1 MTYCGCGDIFI
12 PMKMNYTSRNLSIT
26 LGVQGLSDYTKISYP
41 VRYGVFHEIKT
52 EDWFLHFNLNNEI
65 IRAVGRSSQWIHPNE
80 WLKRTPGNDWIYYS
94 SGGYTG
100 VFEAT
105 GEYYL
110 PNLQYPTNSLMG
122 GKPFAEPCIRDL
134 VENWHTGLS
143 TLRESAGDLPEPM
156 AGFLDQA
163 LENTPDILQKK
174 ADDLFAIPGGRV
186 TVMPP
191 DARHVDYAIIPL
203 FISLGCLYKCRFC
216 RVKSD
221 HPFTLRSQGEIVQQ
235 LVLLKKLYGRNLINY
250 NSLFLGEHDALAAG
264 KRLILFAVKKA
275 VEILK
280 LDRGRMT
287 GSNLFLFGSVDS
299 LFNADPA
306 LFETLNSLVSK
317 TYINIGLESADQA
330 TLDLL
335 GKPITAAQVEKAFDL
350 IQEINN
356 RYPNIEITAN
366 FIMGETLPQGHIPA
380 FLSLVRERIP
390 HTKPKGAVYLSPLS
404 IDRPSRLVMFEFNR
418 LKRLSLLPTFLYI
431 IQRL

>member
-1 MTYCGCGDIFI
+1 MTYWGCGDIFTW
-12 PMKMNYTSRNLSIT
+12 MKKNYTYKDLSIT
-26 LGVQGLSDYTKISYP
+26 LEVQGLSDYTKISYP

-52 EDWFLHFNLNNEI
+52 KDWFLHFNLNNEI
-65 IRAVGRSSQWIHPNE
+65 IRAIGRSNQWIHPNE
-80 WLKRTPGNDWIYYS
+80 WLKRTPGNDWVYYS

-110 PNLQYPTNSLMG
+110 PNLQYPTNSLIG
-122 GKPFAEPCIRDL
+122 GKPFAEPCIQDI
-134 VENWHTGLS
+134 VENWHRGLA
-143 TLRESAGDLPEPM
+143 TLRKPAENLPEPM
-156 AGFLDQA
+156 ADFLNHA
-163 LENTPDILQKK
+163 LENTPEILQKK
-174 ADDLFAIPGGRV
+174 ADDLFAISGGRV

-191 DARHVDYAIIPL
+191 DARHVDYDIIPL

-216 RVKSD
+216 RVKTD
-221 HPFTLRSQGEIVQQ
+221 HPFTLRSEDEIIEQ
-235 LVLLKKLYGRNLINY
+235 LVQLRALYGRNLVNY

-264 KRLILFAVKKA
+264 RRLIVFAVKKA
-275 VEILK
+275 IEILG
-280 LDRGRMT
+280 LDRGKMT

-299 LFNADPA
+299 LSNVDPA
-306 LFETLNSLVSK
+306 LFETLNTLVSK

-330 TLDLL
+330 TLELL
-335 GKPITAAQVEKAFDL
+335 GKPITAAQVENSFSL
-350 IQEINN
+350 IQKIND

-366 FIMGETLPQGHIPA
+366 FIMGETLPKGHIPA
-380 FLSLVRERIP
+380 FLSLVREKIS
-390 HTKPKGAVYLSPLS
+390 HTKPKGTVYLSPLS

>member
-1 MTYCGCGDIFI
+1 MKKKYTSGDI
-12 PMKMNYTSRNLSIT
+12 SIT
-26 LGVQGLSDYTKISYP
+26 LDVQGLSDYTKISYP

-52 EDWFLHFNLNNEI
+52 ENRFLHFNLNNEI

-80 WLKRTPGNDWIYYS
+80 WLKRTPGDDWVYYS

-100 VFEAT
+100 VFEST

-122 GKPFAEPCIRDL
+122 GKPFAEPFIRDL
-134 VENWHTGLS
+134 VENWHTDLS
-143 TLRESAGDLPEPM
+143 TIRASAENLPEPM
-156 AGFLDQA
+156 ARFLDKVLQ
-163 LENTPDILQKK
+163 NTPDLLKEK
-174 ADDLFAIPGGRV
+174 ANKLFAISGGRV

-191 DARHVDYAIIPL
+191 DARHVDYDIIPL

-216 RVKSD
+216 RIKTD
-221 HPFTLRSQGEIVQQ
+221 HPFALKSEDQIVEQ
-235 LVLLKKLYGRNLINY
+235 LVRLKKLYGRNLVNY

-264 KRLILFAVKKA
+264 GKLILFAVKKA
-275 VEILK
+275 IEILG
-280 LDRGRMT
+280 LNLGTMT

-299 LFNADPA
+299 LMDTDPA
-306 LFETLNSLVSK
+306 LFKTLNTLVSK

-335 GKPITAAQVEKAFDL
+335 GKPITKAQVEKAFDL
-350 IQEINN
+350 IQTINDQ
-356 RYPNIEITAN
+356 YPNIEITAN
-366 FIMGETLPQGHIPA
+366 FVMDEDLPVGHIPA
-380 FLSLVRERIP
+380 FLRLVRERIP

-404 IDRPSRLVMFEFNR
+404 INRPSRLVMFEFNR